1 MAVKI
6 LLNGCKGR
14 MGQAISSAAPENG
27 CEIFGACDAG
37 DSPEKFIS
45 GCDAAIDFSFREATP
60 LWPNCAQNT
69 ASRL

>member
-27 CEIFGACDAG
+27 CEIFGACDA
-37 DSPEKFIS
+37 
-45 GCDAAIDFSFREATP
+45 RR
-60 LWPNCAQNT
+60 Q
-69 ASRL
+69 SR